1 MEDTVGREGPISLR
15 ADLRRLLGLA
25 WPVVLSRATQAVVGF
40 SDALM
45 VAPLGEHTLAAVT
58 TGALDVFSLIM
69 LPLGTMFILQSFAAQ
84 LRGSGRLASA
94 QNFAYYGLIV
104 AAISGLVVLA
114 LLPLLPAL
122 LSLAT
127 YEPEV
132 LAPMQTYM
140 TIRLYSVVA
149 MVGLEA
155 LNNWYAG
162 LENTR
167 IGLVFS
173 SVTMIVN
180 IALNYALIE
189 PRFGLPGYGAAGA
202 AWASSAA
209 SYIGFFGL
217 LACFLLGVGHD
228 VPRARPRLRLR
239 EFLRTLRF
247 GLPSGINY
255 FLEFA
260 AFVMFINVVVGHLGT
275 TTLAAFN
282 VVFQLNMVSFMPA
295 FGVGTAGAILVG
307 ESIGRGDRDRVP
319 GLTLLTLSITG
330 GWMLFVGLVY
340 IAMPAPFIRLFAPPG
355 ENAAALVAVG
365 TTMLAL
371 SGVWQ
376 LFDAITMTVT
386 ESLRAA
392 GDTAWPMIA
401 RIALA
406 WLGFAPLGWFV
417 VKVAGGGPVAAMLS
431 VIAYLIALAALLIY
445 RFRSGAWRRITLI
458 EPTVD

>member
-1 MEDTVGREGPISLR
+1 MENLEAARDSSRRG
-15 ADLRRLLGLA
+15 DLGRLLRLA
-25 WPVVLSRATQAVVGF
+25 WPVVLSRATQAVIGF
-40 SDALM
+40 TDALM
-45 VAPLGEHTLAAVT
+45 VAPLGEQTLAAVT

-84 LRGSGRLASA
+84 LRGSGRQASA
-94 QNFAYYGLIV
+94 GNFAYYGLII
-104 AAISGLVVLA
+104 AAISQVVVLA

-122 LSLAT
+122 LSLAS

-132 LAPMQTYM
+132 EGPMQAYM
-140 TIRLYSVVA
+140 TIRLYSVLA
-149 MVGLEA
+149 MVGVEA

-173 SVTMIVN
+173 AATMIINV
-180 IALNYALIE
+180 ALCYALIQ
-189 PRFGLPGYGAAGA
+189 PRFGLPGYGAEGS
-202 AWASSAA
+202 AWAACIA
-209 SYIGFFGL
+209 TYLGFFGIL
-217 LACFLLGVGHD
+217 TCFLLGVGHD
-228 VPRARPRLRLR
+228 VPRARPRLRMR
-239 EFLRTLRF
+239 EFIRTLRF

-260 AFVMFINVVVGHLGT
+260 AFVLFINVVVGHLGT

-282 VVFQLNMVSFMPA
+282 VVFQLNMISFMPA

-307 ESIGRGDRDRVP
+307 EAIGRGERDLVP
-319 GLTLLTLSITG
+319 RLTLLTLSVTG

-340 IAMPAPFIRLFAPPG
+340 IIVPAPFIRLFAPPG
-355 ENAAALVAVG
+355 ENAATLVAVG

-392 GDTAWPMIA
+392 GDTAWPMVA
-401 RIALA
+401 RILLA
-406 WLGFAPLGWFV
+406 WLGFAPLGWYV
-417 VKVAGGGPVAAMLS
+417 VKVAGGGPVAAMLT
-431 VIAYLIALAALLIY
+431 VIVYLVALAALLAL
-445 RFRSGAWRRITLI
+445 RFRSGAWRRITLV
-458 EPTVD
+458 EPSVD